1 MEPKVIK
8 RAILYPLISYIMRGF
23 VVFNIILGVGLISNI
38 ARTAQF
44 FIINDIFTYQFW
56 GLLFLA
62 NGLVQLYTLVRHNDK
77 IIRVSLVSGMVLQ
90 TFWMVALAVR
100 QFESF
105 DSNIFLL
112 IFFGIILYI
121 KFGVYLYL
129 PKKADD

>member
-1 MEPKVIK
+1 
-8 RAILYPLISYIMRGF
+8 MRGF
-23 VVFNIILGVGLISNI
+23 VVFNIVLGVGLISNI

-62 NGLVQLYTLVRHNDK
+62 NGLIQLYTLVRHNDK
-77 IIRVSLVSGMVLQ
+77 LIRISLLSGMILQ

>member
-1 MEPKVIK
+1 MEPKMIK
-8 RAILYPLISYIMRGF
+8 HAILYPLISYIMRGF
-23 VVFNIILGVGLISNI
+23 VAFNIILGIGLFSNV

-44 FIINDIFTYQFW
+44 FIINEIFTYQFW
-56 GLLFLA
+56 GVLFFV
-62 NGLVQLYTLVRHNDK
+62 NGLIQLYTLIRHNDRL
-77 IIRVSLVSGMVLQ
+77 IRISLMSGMVLQ

-112 IFFGIILYI
+112 TFFGLILYI

>member
-1 MEPKVIK
+1 MEPKMIK
-8 RAILYPLISYIMRGF
+8 HAILYPLISYIMKGF
-23 VVFNIILGVGLISNI
+23 VAFNIILGIGLFSNV

-44 FIINDIFTYQFW
+44 FIINEIFTYQFW
-56 GLLFLA
+56 GVLFFI
-62 NGLVQLYTLVRHNDK
+62 NGLVQLYTLIRHNDK
-77 IIRVSLVSGMVLQ
+77 LIRISLMSGMVLQ

-112 IFFGIILYI
+112 TFFGLILYI